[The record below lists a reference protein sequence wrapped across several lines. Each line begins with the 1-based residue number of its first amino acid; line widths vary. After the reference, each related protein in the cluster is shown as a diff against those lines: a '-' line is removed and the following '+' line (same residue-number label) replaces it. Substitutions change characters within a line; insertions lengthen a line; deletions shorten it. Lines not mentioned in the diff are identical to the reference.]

1 MNIRYVDCDDEVES
15 YKEERGKILRRG
27 SVARDGKTAQR
38 DLDDLLDGLMILDPI
53 GVFVSPLC

>member
-38 DLDDLLDGLMILDPI
+38 DLDDLLDGLMIMD
-53 GVFVSPLC
+53 V